1 LLIKREKLNATL
13 PPPISGISRSTSLN
27 ILGVTITSSLSVADH
42 IHTIVTSCS
51 QTLHA
56 LRVLRSQGLPAEGL
70 FEVFRGVIIAKL
82 LYAASAWWGFTSAND
97 KQRLA
102 AFIRR
107 SIRQGFCAP
116 DFANFSDIIDHADD
130 DLFKQILSN
139 PNHVLAPLLPVKAE
153 SHYSLR
159 SRPHDRQLIPKLTKL
174 YDSNFIVRMLYK
186 QVY

>member
-1 LLIKREKLNATL
+1 M
-13 PPPISGISRSTSLN
+13 
-27 ILGVTITSSLSVADH
+27 VTP
-42 IHTIVTSCS
+42 CS

-82 LYAASAWWGFTSAND
+82 LYAASAWWEFTSAND

-107 SIRQGFCAP
+107 SIRQGLCTP

-139 PNHVLAPLLPVKAE
+139 PNHVFL
-153 SHYSLR
+153 STSSTCQ
-159 SRPHDRQLIPKLTKL
+159 SRITLQLKVQLIPKLTKL
-174 YDSNFIVRMLYK
+174 YDSNFIVRML
-186 QVY
+186 